1 MKKTS
6 KVKTTVRSPIQ
17 HHVPATAG
25 PKQASAVGRGSS
37 ETYEDRQDHIPGMK
51 MPEIETWAFM
61 YPGSATTLEVSVP
74 EFTCI
79 CPKTGLPDFATV
91 VITYVPEKLCLELK
105 SFKEYINSYRNL
117 GIFHEHVV
125 NRVLADCVKACKPRS
140 MEVRGVFNAR
150 GGIQTT
156 ATAGYR
162 SR

>member
-1 MKKTS
+1 MAKKTG
-6 KVKTTVRSPIQ
+6 K
-17 HHVPATAG
+17 A
-25 PKQASAVGRGSS
+25 GRGTS
-37 ETYEDRQDHIPGMK
+37 ETYEGRQDHIPGMK
-51 MPEIETWAFM
+51 MPEIETWEFQ

-79 CPKTGLPDFATV
+79 CPKTGLPDFATL
-91 VITYVPEKLCLELK
+91 VISYVPGKLCLELK
-105 SFKEYINSYRNL
+105 SFKEYINSFRDL

-156 ATAGYR
+156 AAASYR
-162 SR
+162 GR